1 MKNYVKKILL
11 AAFFASAFLTSCGK
25 YTDGPS
31 FSLRSKQNRL
41 CQSWEVK
48 SIGSEVLNGY
58 EQLSFDFN
66 KNGTFVVTE
75 KYTEPGW
82 EYEDSYAGTWQ
93 FNKDKE
99 EIQIIIDS
107 EVTNAKINRLTAKE
121 LWLEIDGDQFKMEA
135 NQ

>member
-11 AAFFASAFLTSCGK
+11 ATFFASAFLTSCGK

-48 SIGSEVLNGY
+48 TIGSEVLNGY

-75 KYTEPGW
+75 K
-82 EYEDSYAGTWQ
+82 S
-93 FNKDKE
+93 
-99 EIQIIIDS
+99 S
-107 EVTNAKINRLTAKE
+107 LS
-121 LWLEIDGDQFKMEA
+121 
-135 NQ
+135 